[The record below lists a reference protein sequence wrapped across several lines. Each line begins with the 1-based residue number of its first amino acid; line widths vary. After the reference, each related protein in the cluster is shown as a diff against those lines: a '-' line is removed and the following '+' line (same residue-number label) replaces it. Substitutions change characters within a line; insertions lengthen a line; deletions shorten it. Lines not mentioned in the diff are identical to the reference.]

1 MAVEEGVKTAVAFH
15 LFQPVVDS
23 GCKMRIGFADIEA
36 LGKRI
41 LDQQML
47 LDREIGITRA
57 VGGKL
62 SRRLGY
68 AARKHVEAPMRKH
81 EKQRFIGSAVFT
93 GTLLYSYTRTSPHK
107 AP

>member
-1 MAVEEGVKTAVAFH
+1 MTVEKGVKTTIAFH
-15 LFQPVVDS
+15 LFQPVVNA
-23 GCKMRIGFADIEA
+23 GCKTRIGFADIEA

-47 LDREIGITRA
+47 LDREIGIARA
-57 VGGKL
+57 VSGKL
-62 SRRLGY
+62 FRRLRY

-81 EKQRFIGSAVFT
+81 EKQRFIGLSGLHRDVVVLVYA
-93 GTLLYSYTRTSPHK
+93 YI